1 MPEKELSPEL
11 AEAKEKFLQL
21 LRAHIPEGFEETV
34 QYNMP
39 SFVVPHSRY
48 PAGYHCTP
56 SDPLPFIS
64 LAVRPTGISFYHMGI
79 YADPVLLDWFQQAF
93 AKASSKKLD
102 MGKSCIRF
110 KKPADVPWELMAEL
124 AGKMT
129 VQNWIDLYE
138 ANVKK

>member
-1 MPEKELSPEL
+1 MKEVVLTPEL
-11 AEAKEKFLQL
+11 AEAKEKFLHL
-21 LRAHIPEGFEETV
+21 LRSHMPEGFQETM
-34 QYNMP
+34 QYGMD
-39 SFVVPHSRY
+39 SFVVPHSLY
-48 PAGYHCTP
+48 PAGYHC
-56 SDPLPFIS
+56 DPKQALPFVS

-93 AKASSKKLD
+93 AKASTKKLD